1 MRIVLTRLL
10 VLAGVLLLPA
20 SAFAQASIAGTT
32 KDTSGAVLPGVT
44 VEASSPALIE
54 KIRTAVSDDRGVF
67 RIVNLPPGT
76 YTVTFALPGFN
87 QVKRDGIELTGSFT
101 AQVDAEMAVGGLS

>member
-1 MRIVLTRLL
+1 MRIFVARLI

-32 KDTSGAVLPGVT
+32 KDASGAVLPGVT
-44 VEASSPALIE
+44 VEASSPVLIE
-54 KIRTAVSDDRGVF
+54 KVRTTVSDDRGLY

-76 YTVTFALPGFN
+76 YVVTFTLQGFN
-87 QVKRDGIELTGSFT
+87 IVKRDGVELTGS
-101 AQVDAEMAVGGLS
+101 